1 MPAIGNLAVPRTAQ
15 DRASSRLAWTGSGMI
30 AINLALLAS
39 LTLQQRYSH
48 AIESRYRAKQWKNT
62 LRLFQS
68 MERHS
73 EPDEQS
79 RRLTISAC
87 GRGKAWREAL
97 ALLESPDAGVGAH
110 TAAINACGLSG
121 EWQAALDVLER
132 MRLTEQAP
140 KPTLL
145 TYTTAITACGRAREW
160 RPALALVD
168 ELTRDGL
175 KPTPA
180 VHNAALAACDRAGA
194 WEAAVV
200 LLDRMRRDGTAN
212 AASVNTALRACS
224 RSGQYEQARRLLE
237 NRGRALK
244 GQQQQQKQHDHLAHL
259 SGLRK
264 IDGKGAGARARAKS
278 TRWVLGVLNCI
289 DGKDLEVALQP
300 DRAAGRNC
308 LKIIFIDASIGRKV
322 AFLLIENESET
333 QRSALRGLK
342 IDDAMRGKGLS
353 KVLLGAWLLLCEV
366 GGLTPAAATINKPL
380 LSYVL
385 ERTYHFK
392 PEGKGGVEVLVSGAN
407 RRRDCVLARG
417 DENAATV
424 HVGTAFRAPSAAK
437 LRKAVRGVLR
447 LDHEEQANGG
457 ATLSVE
463 PEAED
468 LRRALLAG
476 ELSDL

>member
-1 MPAIGNLAVPRTAQ
+1 MRPRQGVA
-15 DRASSRLAWTGSGMI
+15 R
-30 AINLALLAS
+30 
-39 LTLQQRYSH
+39 
-48 AIESRYRAKQWKNT
+48 
-62 LRLFQS
+62 
-68 MERHS
+68 
-73 EPDEQS
+73 
-79 RRLTISAC
+79 
-87 GRGKAWREAL
+87 AL

-132 MRLTEQAP
+132 MRQTEQAP

-264 IDGKGAGARARAKS
+264 IDGQGAGARARAKS

-300 DRAAGRNC
+300 DRAASRNC

-424 HVGTAFRAPSAAK
+424 HVGTAFSVAECR
-437 LRKAVRGVLR
+437 
-447 LDHEEQANGG
+447 QAQEGC
-457 ATLSVE
+457 ARRVE
-463 PEAED
+463 A
-468 LRRALLAG
+468 
-476 ELSDL
+476 